1 MDRATKKKMYL
12 VDIGST
18 KQFL

>member
-1 MDRATKKKMYL
+1 MHL

>member
-1 MDRATKKKMYL
+1 MYL

-18 KQFL
+18 KKFL